1 MNHYKTPD
9 SFVKN
14 SIFKNNT
21 AQIQNGGWGL
31 ITTSYTKVTVS
42 ECILIGNKADHT
54 FSAAN
59 NGIITVIHCRGD
71 DLSASKTYN
80 GGSFNTDEIATDP
93 FDLPLSLLSL
103 GQCEA
108 ENPIS
113 IELILN
119 EIEKKNSHVSDEF
132 GYVKL
137 RMPRRRRRYVNYSKL
152 TLIILQCM
160 EWKV

>member
-1 MNHYKTPD
+1 MNAICMLHWQTPD

-21 AQIQNGGWGL
+21 AKISKGGYGL
-31 ITTSYTKVTVS
+31 ITSSSSPSNVTVS
-42 ECILIGNKADHT
+42 ECIFIGNKADHT
-54 FSAAN
+54 FSCES

-71 DLSASKTYN
+71 DLSASKIY
-80 GGSFNTDEIATDP
+80 GGSFNTDKIETDP

-103 GQCEA
+103 GKCEA

-119 EIEKKNSHVSDEF
+119 EIEKKNSHIFDEF
-132 GYVKL
+132 CSL
-137 RMPRRRRRYVNYSKL
+137 NL
-152 TLIILQCM
+152 TLECFLNL
-160 EWKV
+160 KRS